1 MLDKKTSLS
10 LSSPISLLSS
20 SHEGWRVP
28 TVSSHLSKPS
38 GGSGTLFGRS
48 CPSSGGGGGRDGES
62 DGDNVSRGDYG
73 GGYRVY
79 GVCGM
84 GGHRAAELMQLPPNH
99 VPHRHGGGG
108 QGGGYGG
115 AFLHPLQAIPL
126 LYHRRERESSTP
138 TLRRR
143 VRKREGRQPHR
154 MLIVVTTT
162 QSGKLERWRSGDGR
176 PWPLFVFPTAV
187 KTMRRCSSIAHLS
200 HGDEDN
206 ERSADGSRA
215 AGQWRGEQWCRRG

>member
-1 MLDKKTSLS
+1 M
-10 LSSPISLLSS
+10 
-20 SHEGWRVP
+20 P

-38 GGSGTLFGRS
+38 GGSGTLFGGS
-48 CPSSGGGGGRDGES
+48 CPSSGGSGGRYGES

-126 LYHRRERESSTP
+126 LYHRRERERELDAHTEAKSEEA
-138 TLRRR
+138 RRPAAAPD
-143 VRKREGRQPHR
+143 VD
-154 MLIVVTTT
+154 
-162 QSGKLERWRSGDGR
+162 SGDDDTIGQIGTMAQWG
-176 PWPLFVFPTAV
+176 WP
-187 KTMRRCSSIAHLS
+187 TMAIVCLPHGSKNNEALLLYCSSFP
-200 HGDEDN
+200 
-206 ERSADGSRA
+206 
-215 AGQWRGEQWCRRG
+215 RR

>member
-1 MLDKKTSLS
+1 MRAGACRQSAHISPNLAVAVARSLAD
-10 LSSPISLLSS
+10 LALVA
-20 SHEGWRVP
+20 E
-28 TVSSHLSKPS
+28 
-38 GGSGTLFGRS
+38 
-48 CPSSGGGGGRDGES
+48 
-62 DGDNVSRGDYG
+62 
-73 GGYRVY
+73 
-79 GVCGM
+79 
-84 GGHRAAELMQLPPNH
+84 AAEAATAKATATMSAEGIMVGVTASTAFVAQEVIGRWSSCSCHRTTFLTAMVGEVKEVAIA
-99 VPHRHGGGG
+99 VPS
-108 QGGGYGG
+108 
-115 AFLHPLQAIPL
+115 FIPCKL
-126 LYHRRERESSTP
+126 FHCCTTEERGSSTP

-215 AGQWRGEQWCRRG
+215 AGRWRGEQWCRRG